1 MALATTLCTEW
12 ESAGDCDVDAV
23 VLLRSLICDVDEV
36 RDVCDVVE
44 FCDD

>member
-1 MALATTLCTEW
+1 MSGVATFGTEW